1 MAPIEIWLAPFM
13 FVALGALFI
22 WLALVL
28 LAEYRKA
35 FMADPGAVMSL
46 EVLIVILRC
55 GPPGY
60 VAVIALFG
68 GALLGGSG
76 LLLFIY
82 LLVFEGPRLLRHLG
96 QALELTF
103 GI

>member
-46 EVLIVILRC
+46 EVDLDQH
-55 GPPGY
+55 
-60 VAVIALFG
+60 AFA
-68 GALLGGSG
+68 
-76 LLLFIY
+76 
-82 LLVFEGPRLLRHLG
+82 
-96 QALELTF
+96 
-103 GI
+103 